1 METEMFTFVIWIVG
15 LAIIAT
21 LGIGNVLLVGT
32 AFSKHW
38 LAGMLTLGASII
50 AWLTVLIICI

>member
-1 METEMFTFVIWIVG
+1 MFSFVIWVIG

-21 LGIGNVLLVGT
+21 LGIGNVLLIGA

-38 LAGMLTLGASII
+38 LAGILTLGASIV

>member
-1 METEMFTFVIWIVG
+1 MFTFVIWVIG

-21 LGIGNVLLVGT
+21 LGIGNVLLVGA

-38 LAGMLTLGASII
+38 LAGILALGASIVT
-50 AWLTVLIICI
+50 WLTVLIICI